1 MNMAAIRTIRSLLF
15 RFGGLFHKNHV
26 DQELSSDLESH
37 LQFHIEDNLLS
48 GMTFAQA
55 RRDALLKLGGL
66 QQTTENYRDQSGATA
81 VAAVPAFRRQSHRSC
96 DVPGG
101 RIAPVRRFPDGV
113 LGSRPP
119 RLPTRPPGLPSP

>member
-15 RFGGLFHKNHV
+15 RFGGLFHKKQLE
-26 DQELSSDLESH
+26 QELSSELESH

-66 QQTTENYRDQSGATA
+66 QQATDNYRDQSGATA
-81 VAAVPAFRRQSHRSC
+81 VAAVPQILRRSWRSHCSYWAF
-96 DVPGG
+96 P
-101 RIAPVRRFPDGV
+101 
-113 LGSRPP
+113 
-119 RLPTRPPGLPSP
+119 